1 LLSKLKNKI
10 MKISKKIFLG
20 ALLVLS
26 SLTLNAQ
33 EITVADCTDSSGTA
47 VTDTA
52 AKIVTK
58 AAAKAVA
65 KNVVKQLIKSKK
77 MSEGESAAEAEDAAT
92 DVSEVLEDETA
103 EAAGDAVGEV
113 AAEMGMEASLELA
126 TDPTPVGLASVA
138 VSAAITAI
146 WTAFKDNVKGNPKP
160 IYIDIEKAKNGG
172 YILNL
177 PDTKHLSVLAL
188 PKAYDSPRIILNHS
202 NDGWWKALVK
212 FKQTDPTYWEEI
224 VCVTSGKTTSANYLN
239 PDLATDYIVTISY
252 AKDWGAHTNMYSIR
266 NLENFDRD
274 HDWYFI
280 WLKGS

>member
-1 LLSKLKNKI
+1 MKI
-10 MKISKKIFLG
+10 MKISKKIFFG

-26 SLTLNAQ
+26 SLSLNAQ
-33 EITVADCTDSSGTA
+33 EITVADCTNSSGTA

-52 AKIVTK
+52 AEAVTK
-58 AAAKAVA
+58 AAMKAVA
-65 KNVVKQLIKSKK
+65 KKGVKELIKLKK
-77 MSEGESAAEAEDAAT
+77 LKEGATEAEAEDTA
-92 DVSEVLEDETA
+92 DEVSDALTEETA
-103 EAAGDAVGEV
+103 EATGDAVGEA
-113 AAEMGMEASLELA
+113 AAELGMEVGTELA
-126 TDPTPVGLASVA
+126 TDPTPVGLATVA

-146 WTAFKDNVKGNPKP
+146 WTSFKDNVKGNPSP

-177 PDTKHLSVLAL
+177 PDTKNLSVLAV
-188 PKAYDSPRIILNHS
+188 PKAYDSPRLVLNHG
-202 NDGWWKALVK
+202 NDGWWKGLVK

-252 AKDWGAHTNMYSIR
+252 AKDWGANTNMYSIR
-266 NLENFDRD
+266 NLENFGRD

-280 WLKGS
+280 WINGS

>member
-1 LLSKLKNKI
+1 MKI
-10 MKISKKIFLG
+10 MKISKKIFFG

-26 SLTLNAQ
+26 SLSLNAQ
-33 EITVADCTDSSGTA
+33 EITVADCTNSSGTA

-52 AKIVTK
+52 AEAVTK
-58 AAAKAVA
+58 AAMKAVA
-65 KNVVKQLIKSKK
+65 KKGVKELIKLKK
-77 MSEGESAAEAEDAAT
+77 LKEGATESEAEDTA
-92 DVSEVLEDETA
+92 DEVSDALTEETA
-103 EAAGDAVGEV
+103 EATGDAVGEA
-113 AAEMGMEASLELA
+113 AAELGMEVGTELA
-126 TDPTPVGLASVA
+126 TDPTPVGLATVA

-146 WTAFKDNVKGNPKP
+146 WTSFKDNVKGNPSP

-177 PDTKHLSVLAL
+177 PDTKNLSVLAV
-188 PKAYDSPRIILNHS
+188 PKAYDSPRIVLNHS
-202 NDGWWKALVK
+202 NDGWWKGLVK

-224 VCVTSGKTTSANYLN
+224 VCVTKGKTTSANYLN

-252 AKDWGAHTNMYSIR
+252 AKDFGAHTNMYSIR

-280 WLKGS
+280 WIKGS

>member
-1 LLSKLKNKI
+1 MKI
-10 MKISKKIFLG
+10 MKISKKIFFG

-26 SLTLNAQ
+26 SLSLNAQ
-33 EITVADCTDSSGTA
+33 EITVADCTNSSGTA

-52 AKIVTK
+52 AEAVTK
-58 AAAKAVA
+58 AAMKAVA
-65 KNVVKQLIKSKK
+65 KKGVKELIKLKK
-77 MSEGESAAEAEDAAT
+77 LKEGATESEAEDTA
-92 DVSEVLEDETA
+92 DEVSDALTEETA
-103 EAAGDAVGEV
+103 EATGDAVGEA
-113 AAEMGMEASLELA
+113 AAELGMEVGTELA
-126 TDPTPVGLASVA
+126 TDPTPVGLATVA

-146 WTAFKDNVKGNPKP
+146 WTSFKDNVKGNPSP

-266 NLENFDRD
+266 NLENFGRD

-280 WLKGS
+280 WINGS

>member
-1 LLSKLKNKI
+1 

-26 SLTLNAQ
+26 SLSSINAQ
-33 EITVADCTDSSGTA
+33 EITVADCTNSSGTA

-52 AKIVTK
+52 AEIVTK
-58 AAAKAVA
+58 AAAKEVA

-77 MSEGESAAEAEDAAT
+77 MSEGESAAEADDAAS
-92 DVSEVLEDETA
+92 DVSDILEDETA

-113 AAEMGMEASLELA
+113 AAEMGMEVSLELA
-126 TDPTPVGLASVA
+126 TDPTPVGLATVA
-138 VSAAITAI
+138 VTAAITAI
-146 WTAFKDNVKGNPKP
+146 WTSFKDNVQGNPKP

-177 PDTKHLSVLAL
+177 PDTKNLSVLAI
-188 PKAYDSPRIILNHS
+188 PKVYDSPRIILNHG
-202 NDGWWKALVK
+202 NDGWWKGLVK

-224 VCVTSGKTTSANYLN
+224 VCVTTGKTTSANYFN

-252 AKDWGAHTNMYSIR
+252 AKDYGAHTNMYSIR

-280 WLKGS
+280 WINGS

>member
-1 LLSKLKNKI
+1 MKI
-10 MKISKKIFLG
+10 MKISKKIFFG

-26 SLTLNAQ
+26 SLSLNAQ
-33 EITVADCTDSSGTA
+33 EITVADCTNSSGTA

-52 AKIVTK
+52 AEAVTK
-58 AAAKAVA
+58 AAMKAVA
-65 KNVVKQLIKSKK
+65 KKGVKELIKLKK
-77 MSEGESAAEAEDAAT
+77 LKEGATESEAEDTA
-92 DVSEVLEDETA
+92 DEVSDALTEETA
-103 EAAGDAVGEV
+103 EATGDAVGEA
-113 AAEMGMEASLELA
+113 AAELGMEVGTELA
-126 TDPTPVGLASVA
+126 TDPTPVGLATVA

-146 WTAFKDNVKGNPKP
+146 WTSFKDNVKGNPSP